1 MSEPSSPDTLRRPP
15 LTLRAKAKLGR
26 WDPKMLNGHS
36 GNVTPATRRFI
47 RRGVAAGLV
56 CTSTT
61 GGTHAPGSFHYYR
74 PGRAAD
80 MAAALTRRGKA
91 RMRRFYRREYR
102 REKRDKGV
110 QYLELF
116 GPGQHYVKNG
126 QRLPGQFPGH
136 TDHVHGAPAAWR

>member
-1 MSEPSSPDTLRRPP
+1 MARKQP
-15 LTLRAKAKLGR
+15 LSLQAKAKLGR
-26 WDPKMLNGHS
+26 WDNRMLNGKP
-36 GNVTPATRRFI
+36 GNVTPAVKRFI

-61 GGTHAPGSFHYYR
+61 GGRHAKGSFHYTR

-80 MAAALTRRGKA
+80 LAAPMTKIGVW
-91 RMRRFYRREYR
+91 RMKRFYRREYR
-102 REKRDKGV
+102 REKNNPGT

-116 GPGQHYVKNG
+116 GPGRHYIKNG

-136 TDHVHGAPAAWR
+136 TDHIHGAPKGLK